1 MKRWFS
7 FQRDKKPEKPGPIA
21 PPPSTSAANH
31 SPIPTKKLATL
42 PKERPRSTA
51 PPKPLPSEIWHE
63 LTVLATESGLLVRPV
78 LPEAAMQV
86 RIGWGKDGEVAQVKA
101 TKEDEHD
108 WSTGVTVYGL
118 VGILSLF
125 SGTVASEAET
135 ETLIRV
141 QSRIYWSSVLL
152 QT

>member
-7 FQRDKKPEKPGPIA
+7 FQSDKKPGPIV
-21 PPPSTSAANH
+21 PPSSGPAANY

-51 PPKPLPSEIWHE
+51 PVEPLPSKIWRE
-63 LTVLATESGLLVRPV
+63 LTILATESGLLVRPV
-78 LPEAAMQV
+78 SPDTAVQM
-86 RIGWGKDGEVAQVKA
+86 RISWGKNGKVAQVKA

-108 WSTGVTVYGL
+108 WSTGVSVYGM

-125 SGTVASEAET
+125 SSTFGPEAEM
-135 ETLIRV
+135 ESLNML
-141 QSRIYWSSVLL
+141 QLRIYWLSVLL
-152 QT
+152 RT

>member
-7 FQRDKKPEKPGPIA
+7 IQRDKKPGPIA

-31 SPIPTKKLATL
+31 SPVPTKKLATL
-42 PKERPRSTA
+42 AKEWPGSTA
-51 PPKPLPSEIWHE
+51 PAKLEIWHE

-78 LPEAAMQV
+78 LPVAAMQL
-86 RIGWGKDGEVAQVKA
+86 RIGWGKTGVVAQVKA
-101 TKEDEHD
+101 TKEDKHD
-108 WSTGVTVYGL
+108 WSTGVNVYGL

-135 ETLIRV
+135 ETLIRPSLV
-141 QSRIYWSSVLL
+141 FIGCQCYYRLRNM
-152 QT
+152 